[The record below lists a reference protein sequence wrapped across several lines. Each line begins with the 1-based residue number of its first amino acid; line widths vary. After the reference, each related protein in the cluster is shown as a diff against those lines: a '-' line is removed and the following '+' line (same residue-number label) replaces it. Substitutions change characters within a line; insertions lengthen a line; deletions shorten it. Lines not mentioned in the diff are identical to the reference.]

1 MKLTNIVNII
11 DVESTCWEPRESQPK
26 DQISEIIEI
35 GIAVVDTKDLS
46 VLENASLYINPKL
59 SKVSDFCA
67 RLTHLSQ
74 WDLDCHY
81 DFPATLKTFIRDF
94 KPSERTFISWG
105 DYDRSMFES
114 NCKEYGCKYPFGP
127 RHLNFRHM
135 FSLLHGLD
143 KELTI
148 PEALSLSK
156 VTFKGIEHRGLD
168 DSKNIADLLVQTLK
182 KFRS

>member
-1 MKLTNIVNII
+1 MKLTNIVNVI
-11 DVESTCWEPRESQPK
+11 DVEATCWEPAHFQPK
-26 DQISEIIEI
+26 DEISEIIEI
-35 GIAVVDTKDLS
+35 GIAVVDTKDLA
-46 VLENASLYINPKL
+46 VLENTSLYINPKL

-74 WDLDCHY
+74 WDLECY
-81 DFPATLKTFIRDF
+81 KSFPDTLKMFIRDF
-94 KPSERTFISWG
+94 KPAERTFISWG
-105 DYDRSMFES
+105 DYDRIMFEK
-114 NCKEYGCKYPFGP
+114 NCKEYSCKYPFGP

-148 PEALSLSK
+148 PEALKLANMPL
-156 VTFKGIEHRGLD
+156 KGIEHRGID
-168 DSKNIADLLVQTLK
+168 DSRNIADLFVQTLK